1 MVDNMERLGVAL
13 LPETFL
19 SNEIVR
25 YALKAERSGFHSVW
39 VPEHY
44 FFRDAFTILG
54 AISVLTK
61 KIKLATGIV
70 SFYTRHPALIAM
82 SFACLNELSG
92 GRAIAGV
99 GLGVSSW
106 LQKMGINTNF
116 QRAHVKE
123 TVNVLKELLKNKRV
137 TYEGKYFS
145 LNDVKLDFSVSNNI
159 PIYLAAVNFKML
171 ELAGEVADGV
181 LLTAGCSP
189 KYVSVARR
197 RVETSIKNRGGLPS
211 QFDVAAIILTSISR
225 NSHKAKNSA
234 RKIIASLLT
243 RPSRAKLMLDE
254 EQTNT
259 QKFKKFEKL
268 ALSGDV
274 DKASN
279 YLTFDV
285 IDSLSASGTINECAY
300 KIKQYQECGVDLPI
314 LLPVNL
320 TSLRYLVS
328 SKLQ

>member
-1 MVDNMERLGVAL
+1 MERLGIAL
-13 LPETFL
+13 SPEIFS

-25 YALKAERSGFHSVW
+25 YALKAERSGFHSIW
-39 VPEHY
+39 IPEHY
-44 FFRDAFTILG
+44 FFRDSLTILG

-70 SFYTRHPALIAM
+70 SLYTRHPALIAM

-92 GRAIAGV
+92 GRAIAGI
-99 GLGVSSW
+99 GLGVFSW
-106 LQKMGINTNF
+106 LQKMGIETDF
-116 QRAHVKE
+116 QLAHIKE
-123 TVNVLKELLKNKRV
+123 TVNVLKELLKNKKV
-137 TYEGKYFS
+137 TYTSRYFS
-145 LNDVKLDFSVSNNI
+145 LNNVKLDFSTSNNI

-189 KYVSVARR
+189 KYVSTARR
-197 RVETSIKNRGGLPS
+197 KVEIGIKRREEPPS
-211 QFDVAAIILTSISR
+211 HFDVAAILLTSISR
-225 NSHKAKNSA
+225 NSHKAKNLT
-234 RKIIASLLT
+234 RKTIASLLT
-243 RPSRAKLMLDE
+243 RPGRAKLMLDE
-254 EQTNT
+254 NQINT
-259 QKFKKFEKL
+259 QMFKKFEKL

-274 DKASN
+274 DKAST

-285 IDSLSASGTINECAY
+285 IDSLSASGTISECAD
-300 KIKQYQECGVDLPI
+300 KIKQYRECGVDLPI